1 MRCNVISCLISLTLV
16 LDHVVRTEDT
26 AGDVNVEG
34 QQEFSLVDSNG
45 NAVGTGILGL
55 LMNNGGTVC
64 NDYFNTNSA
73 DAVCRK
79 IGYPGHLQWTSSDKW
94 SIQSTLQITLDD
106 VKCSSGEWS
115 SCSFST
121 THNCAH
127 SEDVFLQCDGIVDGG
142 YSDFGEWS
150 VCSALCEGGTQTR
163 TRTCT
168 QPAPA
173 HGGADCVG
181 EASESKTCN
190 EDETCPEFSLVDLNG
205 NAVGAGVLGL
215 LMNNGGKVCDDD
227 FSTNSADAICRKM
240 GYPGHLQWTSG
251 DKWTIQS
258 SLEITLDDV
267 LCSSGEWSSC
277 SFSTTHNCG
286 HSEDVFLQCNG
297 IERCGL
303 ENQGGFLKFNCHP
316 YSGNLQSKC
325 RHSDEWY
332 SKGQKGRMGPDGKV
346 VVKNTLQFKCINDEK
361 SYQACGT
368 FNFEQFQSLT
378 NALCQWQVGN
388 DGILVDAAVEDRQL
402 GNKTEVILPTG
413 KVVNQNLICN
423 DICDDINRAV
433 DCEDEANCNGLTYG
447 QYSHGDNQINYTN
460 PIFICTPLHA
470 ENCNCNVTEMC
481 NPQNFE
487 EKDLCRRSTI
497 SSDKHNPIYD
507 KFPVFNFTRCSPT
520 NICLNYVD
528 QFNCSDHLRVG
539 MTCKIHAYISTVS
552 KYRMC
557 ADVPHCDDGIDSICE
572 RVSTSCYVQKHFLC
586 NGVSD
591 CSDDSDERIP
601 LCQAKTKQSCVRRG
615 GNGTFSQPLPLAWLR
630 DGIKDCINGDDEKN
644 IWPECGSGKTRR
656 YVTANSI
663 CENVFM
669 CITGDPGFIGF
680 DDLCDG
686 IDTCGNENEIC
697 KESRGSISVS
707 KKVVSHNQGLEKR
720 LSYCF
725 KGLEQVWKLTY
736 PCGSE
741 HFIFPNDDI
750 YGLMKSKIT
759 LPNVTTN
766 CDHMFGE
773 QYVYSSCNDKCINS
787 PCPLKN
793 IPGYNSCPGQY
804 PDRVATV
811 ANKGKCN
818 EYDEYLTLAVKSGG
832 VNDSV
837 FVNDIFVC
845 DNGIKCVS
853 YSQVCDLVDDCGDG
867 SDEARCTNH
876 FKCEAS
882 EHYIPKTSK
891 CDGKFDCLDLTDECN
906 DECSKEILE
915 GSVLKGLS
923 WTIGLLAV
931 LANVSIIVYSIKSFK
946 KCRTTVA
953 QTNKSLVIM
962 ISVGDLLVGSYLLAV
977 SVFDVAVHGK
987 DYCKKQTAWLTSSE
1001 CSLLGVASTIGSQ
1014 LSLFAMTILSLV
1026 RFHGIVS
1033 SMRIPGEVTVKSS
1046 IKVIALNV
1054 FILALSAAI
1063 AVLPVLQKY
1072 EDFFANGVR
1081 YDTDLKLFIGLVSK
1095 KTHSGVF
1102 EKYFGRMND
1111 RSLSWDTIDKMTSE
1125 MFSHDHGAKDFTK
1138 TESKVGFYGNDG
1150 VCLFKYFI
1158 RKTDP
1163 QMAFVWSILVI
1174 NFTCFVVI
1182 LTCYIVIGVFSNR
1195 SSNKVTAGRVDE
1207 QIRQRNRR
1215 MNQKIAIII
1224 TTDFLCW
1231 VPFII
1236 ICMLHYT
1243 EIVDATPWY
1252 SIISMVILPINS
1264 VINPLLYNDFITQYM
1279 VNKLSEASR
1288 KISRHA
1294 SVLYSRIGSPP
1305 TENVEMQEI

>member
-1 MRCNVISCLISLTLV
+1 M
-16 LDHVVRTEDT
+16 
-26 AGDVNVEG
+26 
-34 QQEFSLVDSNG
+34 
-45 NAVGTGILGL
+45 
-55 LMNNGGTVC
+55 
-64 NDYFNTNSA
+64 
-73 DAVCRK
+73 
-79 IGYPGHLQWTSSDKW
+79 
-94 SIQSTLQITLDD
+94 
-106 VKCSSGEWS
+106 
-115 SCSFST
+115 
-121 THNCAH
+121 
-127 SEDVFLQCDGIVDGG
+127 
-142 YSDFGEWS
+142 
-150 VCSALCEGGTQTR
+150 
-163 TRTCT
+163 
-168 QPAPA
+168 
-173 HGGADCVG
+173 
-181 EASESKTCN
+181 
-190 EDETCPEFSLVDLNG
+190 
-205 NAVGAGVLGL
+205 
-215 LMNNGGKVCDDD
+215 
-227 FSTNSADAICRKM
+227 
-240 GYPGHLQWTSG
+240 
-251 DKWTIQS
+251 
-258 SLEITLDDV
+258 
-267 LCSSGEWSSC
+267 
-277 SFSTTHNCG
+277 
-286 HSEDVFLQCNG
+286 
-297 IERCGL
+297 
-303 ENQGGFLKFNCHP
+303 NQGGFLKFTCRE
-316 YSGNLQSKC
+316 YSGGWESKC
-325 RHSDEWY
+325 HNSDEWY
-332 SKGQKGRMGPDGKV
+332 MKGERGRMDHYGKNV
-346 VVKNTLQFKCINDEK
+346 VVKTLNKCTNDEK

-368 FNFEQFQSLT
+368 HYFEPFQSLT
-378 NALCQWQVGN
+378 NALCQWKVDN
-388 DGILVDAAVEDRQL
+388 DGILFDAAVEDKQL
-402 GNKTEVILPTG
+402 GNNTRVILPTG
-413 KVVNQNLICN
+413 QEVNQDQICN
-423 DICDDINRAV
+423 DICDKGA
-433 DCEDEANCNGLTYG
+433 DCEDEAHCNGLTYG
-447 QYSHGDNQINYTN
+447 QYSHVDNQVKYTR
-460 PIFICTPLHA
+460 PILICTPIHG

-487 EKDLCRRSTI
+487 EKDLCRRKIST
-497 SSDKHNPIYD
+497 DERYNPIYD
-507 KFPVFNFTRCSPT
+507 KFPVFNFTRCSTT
-520 NICLNYVD
+520 NICLNNVD

-539 MTCKIHAYISTVS
+539 MTCEIHAYISTVS
-552 KYRMC
+552 KYRIC
-557 ADVPHCDDGIDSICE
+557 ESVPFCDDGIDSICE
-572 RVSTSCYVQKHFLC
+572 QVSASCYVQKHFLC

-591 CSDDSDERIP
+591 CKDDSDERIL
-601 LCQAKTKQSCVRRG
+601 LCQAKTNLSCIRRG

-630 DGIKDCINGDDEKN
+630 DGIKDCINGDDEKD

-656 YVTANSI
+656 YVTDNSI
-663 CENVFM
+663 CENVFL
-669 CITGDPGFIGF
+669 CTTGDPGFIGF

-686 IDTCGNENEIC
+686 INTCGNENEIC
-697 KESRGSISVS
+697 EESRGSISVS
-707 KKVVSHNQGLEKR
+707 KTVVTHNQGLEKL

-725 KGLEQVWKLTY
+725 KGLEQVGKLIH

-759 LPNVTTN
+759 LPYVTTS

-773 QYVYSSCNDKCINS
+773 QYVYSSCNNKCINS

-793 IPGYNSCPGQY
+793 IPEYNSCPGQY
-804 PDRVATV
+804 PDRVATI

-832 VNDSV
+832 ANDSV

-876 FKCEAS
+876 FKCKAS

-923 WTIGLLAV
+923 WTIGSLSV
-931 LANVSIIVYSIKSFK
+931 LANVSIIVCSIKSFK

-962 ISVGDLLVGSYLLAV
+962 ISVGDLLVGSYLLVV

-987 DYCKKQTAWLTSSE
+987 DYCTKQTAWLTSSE

-1014 LSLFAMTILSLV
+1014 LSLFAMTVLSLV

-1046 IKVIALNV
+1046 IKVMALNV
-1054 FILALSAAI
+1054 SILALSAAI
-1063 AVLPVLQKY
+1063 AVTPVLQKY

-1081 YDTDLKLFIGLVSK
+1081 YDADLKLFIGLVSK
-1095 KTHSGVF
+1095 KTHSRVF

-1111 RSLSWDTIDKMTSE
+1111 RSLSWDAIDKMTSE

-1163 QMAFVWSILVI
+1163 QMAFVWTILAI

-1182 LTCYIVIGVFSNR
+1182 LACYIVIGVFSNR
-1195 SSNKVTAGRVDE
+1195 SSNKVTAGRVDK

-1215 MNQKIAIII
+1215 MNRKIAIII

-1264 VINPLLYNDFITQYM
+1264 VINPLLYNDLIAQFM
-1279 VNKLSEASR
+1279 LKKVSGASR
-1288 KISRHA
+1288 KLSCYA
-1294 SVLYSRIGSPP
+1294 SNLYSRYTSSTP
-1305 TENVEMQEI
+1305 TENVELQEIK

>member
-1 MRCNVISCLISLTLV
+1 MRFKCYQYS
-16 LDHVVRTEDT
+16 
-26 AGDVNVEG
+26 
-34 QQEFSLVDSNG
+34 
-45 NAVGTGILGL
+45 
-55 LMNNGGTVC
+55 GG
-64 NDYFNTNSA
+64 
-73 DAVCRK
+73 
-79 IGYPGHLQWTSSDKW
+79 W
-94 SIQSTLQITLDD
+94 
-106 VKCSSGEWS
+106 
-115 SCSFST
+115 
-121 THNCAH
+121 
-127 SEDVFLQCDGIVDGG
+127 
-142 YSDFGEWS
+142 
-150 VCSALCEGGTQTR
+150 
-163 TRTCT
+163 
-168 QPAPA
+168 
-173 HGGADCVG
+173 
-181 EASESKTCN
+181 ESKC
-190 EDETCPEFSLVDLNG
+190 
-205 NAVGAGVLGL
+205 
-215 LMNNGGKVCDDD
+215 
-227 FSTNSADAICRKM
+227 
-240 GYPGHLQWTSG
+240 
-251 DKWTIQS
+251 
-258 SLEITLDDV
+258 
-267 LCSSGEWSSC
+267 
-277 SFSTTHNCG
+277 HN
-286 HSEDVFLQCNG
+286 
-297 IERCGL
+297 
-303 ENQGGFLKFNCHP
+303 
-316 YSGNLQSKC
+316 
-325 RHSDEWY
+325 SDEWY
-332 SKGQKGRMGPDGKV
+332 FGMTGINSAGFDLDGKYLM
-346 VVKNTLQFKCINDEK
+346 KFYFEQKCTNDEN
-361 SYQACGT
+361 SYQSCGV
-368 FNFEQFQSLT
+368 FETFQSLT
-378 NALCQWQVGN
+378 NALCQWQVDN
-388 DGILVDAAVEDRQL
+388 DGILFDAAVKDKQL

-413 KVVNQNLICN
+413 QEVNQDQICN
-423 DICDDINRAV
+423 DICDDRA
-433 DCEDEANCNGLTYG
+433 DCEDEAHCNGLTYG
-447 QYSHGDNQINYTN
+447 QYSHVDNQVKYTK
-460 PIFICTPLHA
+460 PIFICTPLHG

-487 EKDLCRRSTI
+487 EKDLCRRSI
-497 SSDKHNPIYD
+497 SNAEQYNPIYNE
-507 KFPVFNFTRCSPT
+507 FPVFNFTRCSPT
-520 NICLNYVD
+520 NICLNNVD

-552 KYRMC
+552 KYRIC
-557 ADVPHCDDGIDSICE
+557 ESVPFCDDGIDSICE
-572 RVSTSCYVQKHFLC
+572 QVSASCYVQKHFLC

-591 CSDDSDERIP
+591 CKDDSDERIL
-601 LCQAKTKQSCVRRG
+601 LCQAKTNLSCIRRG

-630 DGIKDCINGDDEKN
+630 DGIKDCINGDDEKD

-656 YVTANSI
+656 YVTDNSI
-663 CENVFM
+663 CENVFL
-669 CITGDPGFIGF
+669 CTTGDPGFIGF

-697 KESRGSISVS
+697 EESRGSISVS
-707 KKVVSHNQGLEKR
+707 KTVVTHNQGLEKR

-725 KGLEQVWKLTY
+725 KGLEQVGKLIH

-759 LPNVTTN
+759 LPNVTTS

-773 QYVYSSCNDKCINS
+773 QYVYSSCNNKCINS

-793 IPGYNSCPGQY
+793 IPEYNSCPGQY

-811 ANKGKCN
+811 ANISN
-818 EYDEYLTLAVKSGG
+818 DEYLTIAVKSGG
-832 VNDSV
+832 ANDSV

-876 FKCEAS
+876 FKCKAS

-906 DECSKEILE
+906 DECSKEILD
-915 GSVLKGLS
+915 GYVLKGLT
-923 WTIGLLAV
+923 WTIGILAV
-931 LANVSIIVYSIKSFK
+931 LANFSIIVCSIKSFK

-962 ISVGDLLVGSYLLAV
+962 ISVGDLLVGSYLLVV

-987 DYCKKQTAWLTSSE
+987 DYCTKQTAWLTSSE

-1026 RFHGIVS
+1026 RAHGIVS

-1046 IKVIALNV
+1046 IKVMALNV
-1054 FILALSAAI
+1054 SILALSAAI
-1063 AVLPVLQKY
+1063 AVSPVLQKY

-1102 EKYFGRMND
+1102 EKYFGRMNN

-1182 LTCYIVIGVFSNR
+1182 LACYIVIGVFSNR
-1195 SSNKVTAGRVDE
+1195 SSNKVTAGRVDK

-1215 MNQKIAIII
+1215 MNQRIAVIII
-1224 TTDFLCW
+1224 TDFLCW

-1236 ICMLHYT
+1236 ICMLHYS

-1252 SIISMVILPINS
+1252 SITSMVLLPINS
-1264 VINPLLYNDFITQYM
+1264 VINPLLYNEFIARAVGGSVTG
-1279 VNKLSEASR
+1279 ATR
-1288 KISRHA
+1288 KISRA
-1294 SVLYSRIGSPP
+1294 TSLLSQIIIKQVPPP
-1305 TENVEMQEI
+1305 TENVEMQQI